1 MSNIDEI
8 YINNFNHINFNNY
21 PIIDFNETGTGWVID
36 RIPDYNLIN
45 MIHNRNEYDDI
56 NFINNIQNIRNQ
68 YFHEQFGHATQALM
82 NGLLQFQHNIDNDD
96 DLPADDDAA
105 NDDFIPF
112 EPESQPINLIVEVHT
127 FPVTEEE
134 KDCCVCMESKEY
146 QQICQLNCLHKFCS
160 ECTLTHIQRN
170 TQQPCCPLCRTN
182 ITNISVQTQEI
193 RDAFI

>member
-8 YINNFNHINFNNY
+8 YINNFNHINYNNY
-21 PIIDFNETGTGWVID
+21 PIIDNELPSEEIGWVID
-36 RIPDYNLIN
+36 RTPDYNLIN

-56 NFINNIQNIRNQ
+56 NIINNIQNNRNQ
-68 YFHEQFGHATQALM
+68 HFYVQFSRTTQALM
-82 NGLLQFQHNIDNDD
+82 NGLLQFQHNIDHDD
-96 DLPADDDAA
+96 DDE
-105 NDDFIPF
+105 FIPF
-112 EPESQPINLIVEVHT
+112 EPEPAIHIDVVVQQFPLSQEDRN
-127 FPVTEEE
+127 
-134 KDCCVCMESKEY
+134 CCVCMETREN

-193 RDAFI
+193 RDTFI